1 MFISHALP
9 YRAGIPLR
17 TQPYFP
23 LVPARVTLRRNAHP
37 GKPFPDSLTHDRR
50 RPDDRPQNAMLGHFS
65 GSAPFR
71 PAPAFRQNRHAATF
85 LRSQRCPQAIGF
97 RPEIPILVTLRVVQP
112 RERHDPAA
120 GRSGQFRAAERDAA
134 NRDDRGRSVE
144 GCGRRC
150 QGDAPSSPGLECPCE
165 RSACMGRRRR
175 HDRLSG
181 RLSAGKSPAGRVPR
195 DGQGRSAC
203 AEIPGR
209 SVRLRNGHGERP
221 GVPDRTA

>member
-112 RERHDPAA
+112 RERLQTPQEIGIVPFASRPSPF
-120 GRSGQFRAAERDAA
+120 GESRQSGQQHILGMVERRNEFGPQVALHA
-134 NRDDRGRSVE
+134 QNPARLLCVQTKS
-144 GCGRRC
+144 
-150 QGDAPSSPGLECPCE
+150 E
-165 RSACMGRRRR
+165 R
-175 HDRLSG
+175 LT
-181 RLSAGKSPAGRVPR
+181 
-195 DGQGRSAC
+195 
-203 AEIPGR
+203 I
-209 SVRLRNGHGERP
+209 VRFL
-221 GVPDRTA
+221 V